1 MNVLPGNEDQLR
13 QELTPA
19 VGDPAALQQA
29 WERIAAGGFPRR
41 SPDGQSYVFAVR
53 YSELQAMTTQSLP
66 TSVEQRENG
75 VHLHINRLT
84 DKLKYEL

>member
-19 VGDPAALQQA
+19 VDDPVALQQA

-41 SPDGQSYVFAVR
+41 STDGQSYVFALR
-53 YSELQAMTTQSLP
+53 YSELQGA
-66 TSVEQRENG
+66 VA
-75 VHLHINRLT
+75 
-84 DKLKYEL
+84 KLGQ